1 MKAMEGDMTQ
11 TVETME
17 RVQVRTGLYL
27 LPHGDDE
34 IFVRDGSRATFS
46 KVIRDEDR
54 RRLLTSIIQ
63 SATQPVDVAELATKL
78 EVDEAD
84 V

>member
-1 MKAMEGDMTQ
+1 MTQ

-27 LPHGDDE
+27 LLHGDDE